1 MKKDQKKKFVKDFQ
15 EILNNVGILVVTHY
29 SGLKT
34 TQTDELRGKIREAGG
49 KFVIVKN
56 SLMKIILKEH
66 KSKEFKNLFNGPVAL
81 AYSEDEV
88 SAAKVAVNF
97 SKENDKLLILGG
109 IMGDKFLEQKD
120 VLEIATLPTLD
131 EIRAKLVSLIQTP
144 ARNIAYALKFSANKL
159 ARVFNEYSK
168 LDITNIKNEN
178 EPKSEEKTETEAK
191 SEEKHETDT
200 KSEEKTETEAKSEE
214 KQETEAKSE
223 EKTETKSQ
231 SEEKALN
238 EKTKDN

>member
-1 MKKDQKKKFVKDFQ
+1 MKKDQKKKFVKDFKD
-15 EILNNVGILVVTHY
+15 IFNNVGILVVTHY

-34 TQTDELRGKIREAGG
+34 TQTDELRTKIKEVGG
-49 KFVIVKN
+49 RFVIVKN

-66 KSKEFKNLFNGPVAL
+66 KSKEFKELFNGPVAL

-88 SAAKVAVNF
+88 SAAKIAVNF

-120 VLEIATLPTLD
+120 VLEIATLPSLD

-168 LDITNIKNEN
+168 LDIPEEKVEA
-178 EPKSEEKTETEAK
+178 EKKSEEKTETEAK
-191 SEEKHETDT
+191 TEKKPETDAKTEEKPEKESKT
-200 KSEEKTETEAKSEE
+200 EEKT
-214 KQETEAKSE
+214 
-223 EKTETKSQ
+223 
-231 SEEKALN
+231 
-238 EKTKDN
+238 

>member
-1 MKKDQKKKFVKDFQ
+1 MKKDQKKKFVKDFKD
-15 EILNNVGILVVTHY
+15 IFNNVGILVVTHY

-34 TQTDELRGKIREAGG
+34 TQTDELRTKIKEVGG
-49 KFVIVKN
+49 RFVIVKN

-66 KSKEFKNLFNGPVAL
+66 KSKEFKELFNGPVAL

-88 SAAKVAVNF
+88 SAAKIAVNF

-120 VLEIATLPTLD
+120 VLEIATLPSLD

-168 LDITNIKNEN
+168 LDIPEEKVEA
-178 EPKSEEKTETEAK
+178 EKKSEEKTETEAK
-191 SEEKHETDT
+191 T
-200 KSEEKTETEAKSEE
+200 
-214 KQETEAKSE
+214 
-223 EKTETKSQ
+223 
-231 SEEKALN
+231 EEKAEIKD
-238 EKTKDN
+238 EKKDEEKKD

>member
-1 MKKDQKKKFVKDFQ
+1 MKRDQKKEFVKNFKD
-15 EILNNVGILVVTHY
+15 ILNNVGILVVTHY

-34 TQTDELRGKIREAGG
+34 NQTDELRLKIKEAGG
-49 KFVIVKN
+49 KFIIVKN

-66 KSKEFKNLFNGPVAL
+66 KSKEFKALFNGPVAL

-109 IMGDKFLEQKD
+109 ISGNKFLEQQD
-120 VLEIATLPTLD
+120 VLEIALLPTLD

-144 ARNIAYALKFSANKL
+144 AKNIAYALKFSANKL

-168 LDITNIKNEN
+168 LDIEEEKPETGAK
-178 EPKSEEKTETEAK
+178 PDEKTETEAK
-191 SEEKHETDT
+191 ADEKPEV
-200 KSEEKTETEAKSEE
+200 KEN
-214 KQETEAKSE
+214 
-223 EKTETKSQ
+223 
-231 SEEKALN
+231 N
-238 EKTKDN
+238 EKNKENENK

>member
-1 MKKDQKKKFVKDFQ
+1 MKKDQKKKFVKDYKD
-15 EILNNVGILVVTHY
+15 ILNKVGILVVTHY

-34 TQTDELRGKIREAGG
+34 TQTDELRLKINEVGG
-49 KFVIVKN
+49 KFIIVKN
-56 SLMKIILKEH
+56 SLMKIILKDN

-109 IMGDKFLEQKD
+109 ISGDKFLEQKD
-120 VLEIATLPTLD
+120 VLEIALLPSLD

-168 LDITNIKNEN
+168 LDIQ
-178 EPKSEEKTETEAK
+178 EEKPEIEAKPDEKPETEAK
-191 SEEKHETDT
+191 PDEKPETKAKPDEKPEVKENEEKKEG
-200 KSEEKTETEAKSEE
+200 
-214 KQETEAKSE
+214 
-223 EKTETKSQ
+223 
-231 SEEKALN
+231 N
-238 EKTKDN
+238 ENK

>member
-1 MKKDQKKKFVKDFQ
+1 MKKDQKKKFVKDFKD
-15 EILNNVGILVVTHY
+15 IFNNVGILVVTHY

-34 TQTDELRGKIREAGG
+34 TQTDELRTKIKEVGG
-49 KFVIVKN
+49 RFVIVKN

-66 KSKEFKNLFNGPVAL
+66 KSKEFKELFNGPVAL

-88 SAAKVAVNF
+88 SAAKIAVNF

-120 VLEIATLPTLD
+120 VLEIATLPSLD

-168 LDITNIKNEN
+168 LDIPEEKVE
-178 EPKSEEKTETEAK
+178 EEKKSEEKTETEAK
-191 SEEKHETDT
+191 TEEKPETEAKT
-200 KSEEKTETEAKSEE
+200 EEKPETEAKTEEKTETE
-214 KQETEAKSE
+214 T
-223 EKTETKSQ
+223 KT
-231 SEEKALN
+231 EEKAEIKD
-238 EKTKDN
+238 EKKDEEKKD

>member
-1 MKKDQKKKFVKDFQ
+1 MKKDQKKKFVKDYKD
-15 EILNNVGILVVTHY
+15 ILNNVGILVVTHY

-34 TQTDELRGKIREAGG
+34 TQTDELRLKINEVGG
-49 KFVIVKN
+49 KFIIVKN
-56 SLMKIILKEH
+56 SLMKIILKDN

-109 IMGDKFLEQKD
+109 ISGDKFLEQKD
-120 VLEIATLPTLD
+120 VLEIALLPSLD

-159 ARVFNEYSK
+159 ARVFNKYSK
-168 LDITNIKNEN
+168 LDI
-178 EPKSEEKTETEAK
+178 PEEKPETEAK
-191 SEEKHETDT
+191 PDEKPETESKPDEKSEVKENEEKN
-200 KSEEKTETEAKSEE
+200 KG
-214 KQETEAKSE
+214 
-223 EKTETKSQ
+223 
-231 SEEKALN
+231 N
-238 EKTKDN
+238 EDK

>member
-1 MKKDQKKKFVKDFQ
+1 MKKDQKKEFVKNFKDV
-15 EILNNVGILVVTHY
+15 LDNVGILVVTHY

-34 TQTDELRGKIREAGG
+34 TETDELRMKIRESGG
-49 KFVIVKN
+49 KFQIVKN
-56 SLMKIILKEH
+56 SLMQIILKDH
-66 KSKEFKNLFNGPVAL
+66 KSKEFKKLFNGPVAL

-97 SKENDKLLILGG
+97 SKENEKLLILGG

-120 VLEIATLPTLD
+120 VLEIATLPSLD

-168 LDITNIKNEN
+168 LDIPNEKP
-178 EPKSEEKTETEAK
+178 EIETKTEEKPEAEAKIEEKQEAETKIEEKPETEAK
-191 SEEKHETDT
+191 T
-200 KSEEKTETEAKSEE
+200 EE
-214 KQETEAKSE
+214 KQET
-223 EKTETKSQ
+223 
-231 SEEKALN
+231 KAESIDKDESN
-238 EKTKDN
+238 EKKDK

>member
-1 MKKDQKKKFVKDFQ
+1 MKKDQKKKFVKDFK

-34 TQTDELRGKIREAGG
+34 TQTDELRLKITEVGG
-49 KFVIVKN
+49 KFIIVKN
-56 SLMKIILKEH
+56 SLMKIILKDH
-66 KSKEFKNLFNGPVAL
+66 KSKEFKSLFNGPVAL

-109 IMGDKFLEQKD
+109 ISGDKFLEQKD
-120 VLEIATLPTLD
+120 VLEIALLPSLD
-131 EIRAKLVSLIQTP
+131 EIRSRLVSLIQTP

-168 LDITNIKNEN
+168 LDIQ
-178 EPKSEEKTETEAK
+178 EEKPETEAK
-191 SEEKHETDT
+191 PDK
-200 KSEEKTETEAKSEE
+200 
-214 KQETEAKSE
+214 KQETEAKSDQKPETEAKPDEKLEAKENE
-223 EKTETKSQ
+223 EKNKE
-231 SEEKALN
+231 N
-238 EKTKDN
+238 KDK